1 MNTTFWGPSGWK
13 FLHTLTF
20 IYPENPSFSDK
31 VKMREFMTSLYLIL
45 PCKYCR
51 ASFLK
56 YSNSLPIDDYLESRV
71 MLIDWLY
78 KIHNKVNKKLRAQ
91 GFCKHSNPDE
101 STVASIYNTI
111 LEHITNII
119 NNESR
124 NNNESRY
131 TNQSNSPN
139 KRTQEAINYICN
151 LGSDFLGSIVFNY
164 QGYFTNCHTSDEK
177 VKIISVYQSFFNSI
191 IPLICCYLS
200 KLCKEGKN
208 CVSRYEIKKFKI
220 RNILTHLEPYSKLI
234 EWFYKCNSLCSLED
248 IFKTQDLYESHF
260 AKHIISSCN
269 NPKVDKGNNTKTC
282 RTGFRKSHAQSHT
295 KKL

>member
-13 FLHTLTF
+13 FLHTLTY

-31 VKMREFMTSLYLIL
+31 VKMREFMNSLYLIL

-56 YSNSLPIDDYLESRV
+56 YSNSLPINEYLDSRV
-71 MLIDWLY
+71 MMIEWLY
-78 KIHNKVNKKLRAQ
+78 KIHNKVNKKLRTQ

-101 STVASIYNTI
+101 STVASIYNPI
-111 LEHITNII
+111 LEHINNII
-119 NNESR
+119 NNES
-124 NNNESRY
+124 EQ
-131 TNQSNSPN
+131 TN

-151 LGSDFLGSIVFNY
+151 LGSDFLGSIIFNY

-177 VKIISVYQSFFNSI
+177 IKIISVYQSFFNSI
-191 IPLICCYLS
+191 IPLIYCCLA
-200 KLCKEGKN
+200 KLCKDGKE
-208 CVSRYEIKKFKI
+208 CVFRYEIKKFKI

-234 EWFYKCNSLCSLED
+234 GWFYKCNSLCSLED
-248 IFKTQDLYESHF
+248 IFKTQDLYEKHF
-260 AKHIISSCN
+260 EKHIVSSCN
-269 NPKVDKGNNTKTC
+269 NPNTDNVKSCRNIKKNNKNTKT
-282 RTGFRKSHAQSHT
+282 KKHSK

>member
-31 VKMREFMTSLYLIL
+31 VKMREFMNLLYLIL

-51 ASFLK
+51 VSFLK
-56 YSNSLPIDDYLESRV
+56 YSNSLPIDKHLDSRD
-71 MLIDWLY
+71 MMIEWLY
-78 KIHNKVNKKLRAQ
+78 KIHNKVNKKLRTQ

-101 STVASIYNTI
+101 SIVASIYNPI

-119 NNESR
+119 NN
-124 NNNESRY
+124 NG
-131 TNQSNSPN
+131 QPN

-191 IPLICCYLS
+191 IPLICCCLS
-200 KLCKEGKN
+200 KLCKEGKE
-208 CVSRYEIKKFKI
+208 CVSRYEIIKFKI

-234 EWFYKCNSLCSLED
+234 TWFYKCNSLCSLED
-248 IFKTQDLYESHF
+248 IFKTQDLYEKHF
-260 AKHIISSCN
+260 EKHIVSSCN
-269 NPKVDKGNNTKTC
+269 NPKMDNVKSC
-282 RTGFRKSHAQSHT
+282 RAGFKKSHTQT
-295 KKL
+295 KRKKLN